1 MQSSI
6 AEANSLVEE
15 TRTDSG
21 GGLTVDMQID
31 ALVVGKVLKPLEF
44 EGKVTLPSGFV

>member
-6 AEANSLVEE
+6 AEDNSLAEKH
-15 TRTDSG
+15 RTNSG
-21 GGLTVDMQID
+21 IDLTVDMQMD

-44 EGKVTLPSGFV
+44 EGKVTLPSVFV